1 MNLFFRCPFWT
12 NKTPVVFDPSN
23 RARVSSVSGFK
34 GHPHWSRQELKPAKA
49 GAVQLVG
56 VVGVA
61 YGVLRSLRE
70 A

>member
-1 MNLFFRCPFWT
+1 M
-12 NKTPVVFDPSN
+12 VFDPSN

-34 GHPHWSRQELKPAKA
+34 AHPHWSRQELKPAKA

-56 VVGVA
+56 VVGVE
-61 YGVLRSLRE
+61 GVLRSLRE